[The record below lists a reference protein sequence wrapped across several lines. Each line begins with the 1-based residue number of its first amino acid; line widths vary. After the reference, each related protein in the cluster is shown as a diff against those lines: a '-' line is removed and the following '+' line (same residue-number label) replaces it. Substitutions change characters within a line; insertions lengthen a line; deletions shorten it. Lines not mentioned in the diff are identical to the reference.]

1 MAEIV
6 LERWTRCPTG
16 RPEDETS
23 FEVILEDDSPL
34 GAKDS
39 TARVTRL
46 ARLYTRGDARL
57 MQDRGHE
64 RDCLLTV
71 GRGADR
77 TIVAALRV
85 TGLAELD
92 LSALGLTI
100 TWASDRARRGR
111 DWEYH
116 GGPARGDEKPAAGTR
131 LDAWRASAPRPRAIR
146 GGD

>member
-1 MAEIV
+1 MAEII

-23 FEVILEDDSPL
+23 FDIVIEDDSPL
-34 GAKDS
+34 GAKDA

-46 ARLYTRGDARL
+46 ARLYTRGDARIL
-57 MQDRGHE
+57 QNRGYE
-64 RDCLLTV
+64 RDCLITT
-71 GRGADR
+71 GRGSNR
-77 TIVAALRV
+77 VIVAALRI

-92 LSALGLTI
+92 LSALGLII
-100 TWASDRARRGR
+100 TWSPVRAARGR

-116 GGPARGDEKPAAGTR
+116 GGPARGDDKPAAGMR
-131 LDAWRASAPRPRAIR
+131 LDAWRARALRPRVIR